1 MADRARRVRR
11 RKEEENDLFMRL
23 IWHPGLTNMSTDHDE
38 LISQA
43 KSVGITRFVVGA
55 VILSNNQ
62 ILVLKR
68 ASRESFLPNLWELP
82 SGKVDQGEDLGTAL
96 TREVFEETGLSIGS
110 GRYVDHFDYKSKS
123 GQATRQFNFLITY
136 DVDKAEVKLNA
147 EEHDEY
153 MWTND
158 FSPCSPQ
165 VQEMIK
171 KAILL

>member
-1 MADRARRVRR
+1 
-11 RKEEENDLFMRL
+11 
-23 IWHPGLTNMSTDHDE
+23 MSTDHDE

-43 KSVGITRFVVGA
+43 KSTGITRFVVGA
-55 VILSNNQ
+55 IIISNKRV
-62 ILVLKR
+62 LLLKR

-82 SGKVDQGEDLGTAL
+82 SGKVDQGEDLSTAL

-110 GRYVDHFDYKSKS
+110 GRYIGHFDYKSKS

-136 DVDKAEVKLNA
+136 DLDKSQVKLNA

-153 MWTND
+153 VWTSD
-158 FSPCSPQ
+158 FSPCTPQ

-171 KAILL
+171 RAILL